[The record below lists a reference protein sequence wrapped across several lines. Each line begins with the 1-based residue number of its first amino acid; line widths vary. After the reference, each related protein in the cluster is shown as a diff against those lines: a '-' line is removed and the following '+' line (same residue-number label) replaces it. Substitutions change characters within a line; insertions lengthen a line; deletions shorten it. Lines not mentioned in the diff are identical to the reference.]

1 MGVAV
6 WHHCHQHKYK
16 KFTAQSVPFCQCHSA
31 LTTLTWRSIWV
42 TRLHCSSPS
51 NNFGLRS
58 THRRTV
64 LSANIDFKRKWQLT
78 ELIDHLLEQRSSIT
92 ATVPLLPRTTITTL
106 LQPVTLLRGEIH
118 FVKQVSSNFWLKCGT
133 ASAHGRTYVATK
145 CKRAKGDWELPGN
158 RVAGRHP
165 PVQVHIV
172 SSPLGC
178 TMLWDRLRAAFSN
191 LNLPFDAAMMSLT
204 EYY

>member
-1 MGVAV
+1 M
-6 WHHCHQHKYK
+6 
-16 KFTAQSVPFCQCHSA
+16 PFCKCHSA

-92 ATVPLLPRTTITTL
+92 ATVPLLPRTTITTITTL
-106 LQPVTLLRGEIH
+106 LQAVTLLCREIH

-145 CKRAKGDWELPGN
+145 CKRTKGDWELPGN

-165 PVQVHIV
+165 PVQVHV
-172 SSPLGC
+172 SSPLCC
-178 TMLWDRLRAAFSN
+178 TMLPDRLRAAFSK
-191 LNLPFDAAMMSLT
+191 LYLPFDAAMMSLT
-204 EYY
+204 EYF